1 MRRVLFVDDERNV
14 LDGLRRV
21 LRLYRAEWDMEFVEG
36 GRDALVLLAT
46 KAFDVIVTDMR
57 MPGMD
62 GAELL
67 KKVREL
73 HPETV
78 RIMLS
83 GQSDQEAV
91 QRSIGRTHQYLSK
104 PCDPESLH
112 TVIRRSCELRDRL
125 GNESLKRLVSQ
136 TVTLPSLPEIYT
148 RVIDELCKPDPCMKT
163 VTDLISRDVGMSARL
178 LHLVNSSFFGIRQRV
193 ESPAYAASLL
203 GLNILCPLI
212 LSAGIFCQFD
222 ARAIRSF
229 SINEFS
235 DHSLAV
241 SNAARLIAM
250 RAGAD
255 KEVIDDAQMAG
266 MVHDVGQLLLASQ
279 VIAEYDQV
287 LHRIHEEGRSA
298 CEIERELLGSDHA
311 DVGAHLLGLWGLPE
325 PIVEAVALHH
335 EPSKCVIDRFT
346 PLTAVHVANV
356 VINKTSFA
364 GPLAEGLDVDLAY
377 LKRIGLAD
385 AFPHWQDMVLEAHS
399 ERVEA

>member
-1 MRRVLFVDDERNV
+1 MRRILFVDDELNV

-21 LRLYRAEWDMEFVEG
+21 LRPYRAEWDMEFVG
-36 GRDALVLLAT
+36 GSRDALALLAT

-73 HPETV
+73 HPDAV

-83 GQSDQEAV
+83 GQSDQEAI

-112 TVIRRSCELRDRL
+112 AVIRRSCDLRDRL

-136 TVTLPSLPEIYT
+136 TVTLPSLPKIYT

-178 LHLVNSSFFGIRQRV
+178 LHLANSSFFGVRQRV

-203 GLNILCPLI
+203 GLNILRPLI
-212 LSAGIFCQFD
+212 LSVGIFCQFD

-229 SINEFS
+229 SINAFS

-250 RAGAD
+250 QAGAD

-279 VIAEYDQV
+279 VSAEYDQV

-335 EPSKCVIDRFT
+335 EPNKCFIDRFT
-346 PLTAVHVANV
+346 PLTAVHVANAV
-356 VINKTSFA
+356 VSRTSFA
-364 GPLAEGLDVDLAY
+364 GPLAVGIDVDFDY

-385 AFPHWQDMVLEAHS
+385 SFPQWQDRVLEAHS